1 MTDANANPSTEP
13 NATPEEVLQSLA
25 ALLGANFLKEASGT
39 SLYSNCNLPWSSVP
53 WEPCASVGDSDQESL
68 EVNFSSFPSLSLARS
83 EDEHL
88 DSPSETK
95 RDVEAH
101 VSALLSRPILVS
113 SAQDVSLTEDDEGET
128 TDFVAEKVSD
138 VPSLMLQNC
147 CLSFT
152 TLMNSRLRAYA
163 TFLAR
168 HGLSLL
174 ASSSSRGCEI
184 EEDAAEGV
192 EQKLG
197 TMLDIGRLVSTNAI
211 VTAFHAQKEGAARK
225 NTLDET
231 TEVSIPLVM
240 DAAIDISLPRP
251 WGGQSEVLT
260 VSLQTVGTITGIFS
274 PPNNKSLLRVVEV
287 NLDMSKLL
295 QCMIEQAECVISC
308 IVEMTN
314 AAFSLSL
321 PSSLVEAQ
329 GVASSTNQGTSRS
342 PKRKAGPHLIEPGSA
357 VVSPSLRP
365 TEGEMDCV
373 DSFNL
378 DQGEGSELSLEKT
391 ASIVD
396 LVLYEA
402 PESILS
408 PPTKKMKVVSV
419 AGAEALL
426 TIPSSGGEKKTCALP
441 A

>member
-1 MTDANANPSTEP
+1 MTDPCINTAVEP
-13 NATPEEVLQSLA
+13 KAMPEEVLQSLA
-25 ALLGANFLKEASGT
+25 ALLGANFLKEESGT
-39 SLYSNCNLPWSSVP
+39 SLHSNCNLQWSSVP
-53 WEPCASVGDSDQESL
+53 WEPCASVTESDQDSL
-68 EVNFSSFPSLSLARS
+68 DVNFSSFPSLSLDRS

-88 DSPSETK
+88 DSPTETK

-113 SAQDVSLTEDDEGET
+113 SAQDVPMTEDEEGET
-128 TDFVAEKVSD
+128 MDFVAEKVSE
-138 VPSLMLQNC
+138 VPSLMLQNLS
-147 CLSFT
+147 LSFT

-174 ASSSSRGCEI
+174 ATSSAPDCET
-184 EEDAAEGV
+184 EEGVVGGV

-197 TMLDIGRLVSTNAI
+197 TILEIGRLVSSNAI
-211 VTAFHAQKEGAARK
+211 VTAFHATKEGATRK
-225 NTLDET
+225 ET
-231 TEVSIPLVM
+231 MEDTSEVSMPLVM

-274 PPNNKSLLRVVEV
+274 PSTGNSLLRVVGV
-287 NLDMSKLL
+287 DLDMSKLL
-295 QCMIEQAECVISC
+295 QCMIEQAESVISC

-321 PSSLVEAQ
+321 PPSLDEAQ
-329 GVASSTNQGTSRS
+329 GVTSSNNQDTSPS
-342 PKRKAGPHLIEPGSA
+342 PKRKARSHVVEPVSA

-365 TEGEMDCV
+365 TESEMDCIHG
-373 DSFNL
+373 FCL
-378 DQGEGSELSLEKT
+378 DQGEGNELSPEKT

-396 LVLYEA
+396 LVLYGA
-402 PESILS
+402 PGSILS
-408 PPTKKMKVVSV
+408 PPTKKRKIVSV
-419 AGAEALL
+419 EGAGALP
-426 TIPSSGGEKKTCALP
+426 TIS
-441 A
+441 